1 MSSGERHAQYEHMLT
16 SGKVSKIVLQSAS
29 AFGEVR
35 VFSNPK
41 SASCEAKSSLPTLS
55 TLSETK
61 ALGSAKS
68 QASSKAKAF
77 FSAKSQASGEIKALF
92 SANFKPATLCTA
104 SQC

>member
-29 AFGEVR
+29 VFGEAR

-41 SASCEAKSSLPTLS
+41 SASCEAKSSLPVLS
-55 TLSETK
+55 ALGETK
-61 ALGSAKS
+61 ALNNAKY
-68 QASSKAKAF
+68 QASGKAKAF
-77 FSAKSQASGEIKALF
+77 FSAKSQASGKAKALF